1 MKLLKKDTLAMRIA
15 AHAIREFL
23 IVRRDGGY
31 AIQAKMGTET
41 FQLRSRRELVRRF
54 CKLDTA
60 AEFLRFRGALQI
72 TLELA

>member
-1 MKLLKKDTLAMRIA
+1 MKLLKEDTLAMLIA

-41 FQLRSRRELVRRF
+41 FQLRSRRETVRRF
-54 CKLDTA
+54 RKLDTA
-60 AEFLRFRGALQI
+60 AEYLRTRGALQF
-72 TLELA
+72 TLDLA